1 MRLAICWQGSSNG
14 SILELC
20 SLVRM
25 DMDQDLIDSFLTFGI
40 CSSVGP
46 TSQFEPGFGQE
57 THDLGKST
65 IVATTSEEV
74 VPTGN

>member
-1 MRLAICWQGSSNG
+1 
-14 SILELC
+14 
-20 SLVRM
+20 M